1 MVWLL
6 YGESR
11 SRILLWYLMQR
22 EHWWLRPAKLKNSSL
37 TNTYTMASFSQC
49 RWPRLVSQSVCS
61 VNNVCVGECVTQS
74 MCDGVGGGVVKIL
87 LTSSVTLPLS
97 LSLSSRQHNPCMT
110 LNSWLTA
117 PPSRLFHPTTEQH
130 GPSAPAPF
138 LTVSPA
144 ECSVKTEV
152 LYHANYEK
160 TENFMFCFYC
170 FFLV

>member
-1 MVWLL
+1 MESPGPGSCSGIWCRGNIDDWDLL
-6 YGESR
+6 NWKIVV
-11 SRILLWYLMQR
+11 SRIRTQWLHFLSVAGHVSSVKVFVLLIMFVLG
-22 EHWWLRPAKLKNSSL
+22 
-37 TNTYTMASFSQC
+37 
-49 RWPRLVSQSVCS
+49 SVWHR
-61 VNNVCVGECVTQS
+61 VCVMGWW
-74 MCDGVGGGVVKIL
+74 GGVVKIL

-130 GPSAPAPF
+130 GPSAPAPS
-138 LTVSPA
+138 LTVSP
-144 ECSVKTEV
+144 EYSVKTEV

-160 TENFMFCFYC
+160 KPREFYVLFLL